1 MNIVSNWPAEL
12 LWILPSAAMA
22 LIAGLGW
29 FLWRRA
35 TRGRRTLQRVLKAIS
50 AEAASGILVPDGMG
64 GQIWLDYLLLTAR
77 GLLVLDIKDVSGVI
91 FGSDRM
97 DEWAVIDG
105 ERRYTFHNPQSAL
118 YDRVAAVKSLARD
131 VPVSGRIAFTSRGR
145 FTKGTPRAV
154 TMLEALVEEFGAPA
168 GETDRITEAFY
179 PHWQRVMRAASRG
192 DKPGD

>member
-1 MNIVSNWPAEL
+1 MDIVSSWSAEL

-22 LIAGLGW
+22 LVAGFGW
-29 FLWRRA
+29 YLWRRA

-50 AEAASGILVPDGMG
+50 AEAESGILVPDGMG
-64 GQIWLDYLLLTAR
+64 GQIWLDHLLLTAR

-145 FTKGTPRAV
+145 FPKGIPRAV
-154 TMLEALVEEFGAPA
+154 TMLDALEKEFGAPA
-168 GETDRITEAFY
+168 GEAERNTEAFY
-179 PHWQRVMRAASRG
+179 PHWQRVMHAASRG
-192 DKPGD
+192 DKRGD